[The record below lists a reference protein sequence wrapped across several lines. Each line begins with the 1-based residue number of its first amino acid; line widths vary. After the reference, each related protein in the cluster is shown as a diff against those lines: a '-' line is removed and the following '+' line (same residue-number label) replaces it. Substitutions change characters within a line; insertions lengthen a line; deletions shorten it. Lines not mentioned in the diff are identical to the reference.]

1 MIIANTSIVRI
12 SFIIMHGHASYFF
25 KVIRSRL
32 TTSYSN
38 TIREKMT
45 WYFGDLGLNVRLVS
59 FVVTI
64 LAALL
69 ILYTPFGSRFLAP
82 APTVVNNPTHY
93 SDCCWTGPWE
103 MHTLLQFLFTLC
115 IFYLNKIYYRVR
127 PKTEEK
133 KPHSQLIVW
142 KICIPSWGKSLP
154 YNHNS

>member
-32 TTSYSN
+32 TTYSN
-38 TIREKMT
+38 TIVEKMN

-69 ILYTPFGSRFLAP
+69 ILYTPFGSSFLAP
-82 APTVVNNPTHY
+82 GTSMQQSIIPLT

-115 IFYLNKIYYRVR
+115 IFYLNK
-127 PKTEEK
+127 KTIEYDQKQKK

-142 KICIPSWGKSLP
+142 KICIPSWGNSVP